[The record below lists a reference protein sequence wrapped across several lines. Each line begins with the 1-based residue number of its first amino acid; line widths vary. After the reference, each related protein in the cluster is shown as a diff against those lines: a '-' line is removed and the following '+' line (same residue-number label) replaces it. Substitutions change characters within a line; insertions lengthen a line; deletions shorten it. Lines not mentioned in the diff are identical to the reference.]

1 MNFIK
6 KEYNFSPN
14 IIKNTQINN
23 ENKNNLTNS
32 HSFSHYQNLKNKN
45 FINNYKYLYL
55 PFQKKINSNT
65 QRKNYNRNNYNKNL
79 KSSFLSDFFI
89 KKKEEKLTQSFINK
103 AQKIYLN
110 IQNKKV
116 DIKYINK
123 DFKKFQENNINKSKK
138 KILIQNDNKIKSIK
152 THITNNELNIEKNNY
167 NDINILTKINNNPSE
182 YDKLFHKYNSNNYDN
197 SIHIKKINNNINKR
211 QNSEKKITK
220 SNNKIGNEKISN
232 NNIFN
237 INNNYYPKIFINNQ
251 SKKKE
256 INKITIKNIDEK
268 NSYSTTEPNIINN
281 SNMNS
286 ENNINNKIK
295 SINVIKPLPINNN
308 IIYQKK
314 NQIYK
319 NNFISNQKDNNQN
332 NYRKLL
338 SEQKNNSNEY
348 INNKNNDYKNI
359 ALFTKNSIDDGYTI
373 TDNNTIISTGTIH
386 ENLPVVADE
395 NISNINPKIM
405 KYNKQI
411 YSNNYLSDHFQ
422 NLFILDNNKRDKF
435 LFYDIFFSFLTG
447 NDLYN
452 FSLINTFLYKV
463 VISKIYEII
472 CRKVLKN
479 NEKLREKIWK
489 SIAYKTNL
497 SNKVKLRNVFQ
508 EAVKKKS
515 KYSSDII
522 KDLTRTFPKDN
533 YFKQNSNGYNMLF
546 DILNAY
552 AIYNPKIGYTQGMN
566 FIVGKLIKFFKEEKS
581 SFLYLD
587 AIIKRLNFESFIG
600 INNVLSEKM
609 EILIDLLLE
618 YSPEISNYL
627 LNKKINHE
635 IFTFNWIITLFSKNS
650 KDDDTI
656 YIIWDYIF
664 IFGWKFIYFF
674 IISIL
679 NKLKNNIIKLDI
691 YEFTQYMKNL
701 FFKEEF
707 NNKFQDII
715 FDTFKFLSKSKIIN
729 INNLKKISEK
739 RLKSERIYQ
748 KFKSDE

>member
-1 MNFIK
+1 MLNKFK
-6 KEYNFSPN
+6 KEYNFSTN
-14 IIKNTQINN
+14 IIKNIPINS
-23 ENKNNLTNS
+23 ENKNNLINS
-32 HSFSHYQNLKNKN
+32 HSFSHYQNLKNKK
-45 FINNYKYLYL
+45 IYNYKFLYL
-55 PFQKKINSNT
+55 PFQKEINSKT
-65 QRKNYNRNNYNKNL
+65 QRKNFNRNNYDKNI
-79 KSSFLSDFFI
+79 KISFLSDFFI
-89 KKKEEKLTQSFINK
+89 KNKDEKLTQSFINRI
-103 AQKIYLN
+103 QKNYLN
-110 IQNKKV
+110 IQRKKIEV
-116 DIKYINK
+116 KYMNK
-123 DFKKFQENNINKSKK
+123 DLKKNQEINLNKSKK
-138 KILIQNDNKIKSIK
+138 KNSFNYDNKIKSVK
-152 THITNNELNIEKNNY
+152 THITNNEINIEKNNF
-167 NDINILTKINNNPSE
+167 KVINNFNKLNNNTNE
-182 YDKLFHKYNSNNYDN
+182 YDLLFQNYNSNNDN
-197 SIHIKKINNNINKR
+197 NDNHKKKSNNNINKR

-220 SNNKIGNEKISN
+220 TNNKIGNDKVN
-232 NNIFN
+232 NYNLFN
-237 INNNYYPKIFINNQ
+237 INDNYYPKIFINNQ

-256 INKITIKNIDEK
+256 INKITIKNIKEK
-268 NSYSTTEPNIINN
+268 NSYSTTDPNVSNN
-281 SNMNS
+281 TNLNS
-286 ENNINNKIK
+286 ENNRNNKIK
-295 SINVIKPLPINNN
+295 NINVSLPLNNN

-314 NQIYK
+314 SPIYK
-319 NNFISNQKDNNQN
+319 NVFISSKRDKTEN
-332 NYRKLL
+332 NYKKLL

-348 INNKNNDYKNI
+348 INNNINNNYLNI
-359 ALFTKNSIDDGYTI
+359 ALYTKNSIDEGNTI

-386 ENLPVVADE
+386 ENLPLVADE

-422 NLFILDNNKRDKF
+422 YLFILDNNKRDKF
-435 LFYDIFFSFLTG
+435 LFYDIFFSFLTN

-489 SIAYKTNL
+489 SIAYKTSLN
-497 SNKVKLRNVFQ
+497 NKTKLRNVFQ

-515 KYSSDII
+515 KYSAYII

-533 YFKQNSNGYNMLF
+533 YFKQNCIGYNMLF
-546 DILNAY
+546 DVLNAY

-587 AIIKRLNFESFIG
+587 AIINRLNFETFIG
-600 INNVLSEKM
+600 INNILSEKM
-609 EILIDLLLE
+609 DILIYLLLE
-618 YSPEISNYL
+618 YSPEVSNYL
-627 LNKKINHE
+627 INKKINHE

-679 NKLKNNIIKLDI
+679 NKLKNNIIKLEI
-691 YEFTQYMKNL
+691 YEFMQYMKNL
-701 FFKEEF
+701 FLKEEF

-729 INNLKKISEK
+729 INNLKKEK
-739 RLKSERIYQ
+739 NLKSERVYQ
-748 KFKSDE
+748 KFKSN

>member
-1 MNFIK
+1 MLNKFK
-6 KEYNFSPN
+6 KEYNFSTN
-14 IIKNTQINN
+14 IIKNIPINS
-23 ENKNNLTNS
+23 ENKNNLINS
-32 HSFSHYQNLKNKN
+32 HSFSHYQNLKNKK
-45 FINNYKYLYL
+45 IYNYKFLYL
-55 PFQKKINSNT
+55 PFQKEINSKT
-65 QRKNYNRNNYNKNL
+65 QRKNFNRNNYDKNI
-79 KSSFLSDFFI
+79 KISFLSDFFI
-89 KKKEEKLTQSFINK
+89 KNKDEKLTQSFINRI
-103 AQKIYLN
+103 QKNYLN
-110 IQNKKV
+110 IQRKKIEV
-116 DIKYINK
+116 KYMNK
-123 DFKKFQENNINKSKK
+123 DLKKNQEINLNKSKK
-138 KILIQNDNKIKSIK
+138 KNSFNYDNKIKSVK
-152 THITNNELNIEKNNY
+152 THITNNEINIEKNNF
-167 NDINILTKINNNPSE
+167 KVINNFNKLNNNTNE
-182 YDKLFHKYNSNNYDN
+182 YDLLFQNYNSNNDN
-197 SIHIKKINNNINKR
+197 NDNHKKKSNNNINKR

-237 INNNYYPKIFINNQ
+237 INNNYPKIFINNQ

-256 INKITIKNIDEK
+256 INKITIKNIKEK
-268 NSYSTTEPNIINN
+268 NSYSTTDPNVSNN
-281 SNMNS
+281 TNLNS
-286 ENNINNKIK
+286 ENNRNNKIK
-295 SINVIKPLPINNN
+295 NINVSLPLNNN

-314 NQIYK
+314 SPIYK
-319 NNFISNQKDNNQN
+319 NVFISSKRDKTEN
-332 NYRKLL
+332 NYKKLL

-348 INNKNNDYKNI
+348 INNNINNNYLNI
-359 ALFTKNSIDDGYTI
+359 ALYTKNSIDEGNTI

-386 ENLPVVADE
+386 ENLPLVADE

-422 NLFILDNNKRDKF
+422 YLFILDNNKRDKF
-435 LFYDIFFSFLTG
+435 LFYDIFFSFLTN

-489 SIAYKTNL
+489 SIAYKTSLN
-497 SNKVKLRNVFQ
+497 NKTKLRNVFQ

-515 KYSSDII
+515 KYSAYII

-533 YFKQNSNGYNMLF
+533 YFKQNCIGYNMLF
-546 DILNAY
+546 DVLNAY

-587 AIIKRLNFESFIG
+587 AIINRLNFETFIG
-600 INNVLSEKM
+600 INNILSEKM
-609 EILIDLLLE
+609 DILIYLLLE
-618 YSPEISNYL
+618 YSPEVSNYL
-627 LNKKINHE
+627 INKKINHE

-679 NKLKNNIIKLDI
+679 NKLKNNIIKLEI
-691 YEFTQYMKNL
+691 YEFMQYMKNL
-701 FFKEEF
+701 FLKEEF

-729 INNLKKISEK
+729 INNLKKEK
-739 RLKSERIYQ
+739 NLKSERVYQ
-748 KFKSDE
+748 KFKSN

>member
-1 MNFIK
+1 MLNKVK
-6 KEYNFSPN
+6 KEYNFSTN
-14 IIKNTQINN
+14 IIKNIPINS
-23 ENKNNLTNS
+23 ENKNNLINS
-32 HSFSHYQNLKNKN
+32 HSFSHYQNLKNKK
-45 FINNYKYLYL
+45 IYNYKFLYL
-55 PFQKKINSNT
+55 PFQKEINSKT
-65 QRKNYNRNNYNKNL
+65 QRKNFNRNNYDKNL
-79 KSSFLSDFFI
+79 KISFLSDFFI
-89 KKKEEKLTQSFINK
+89 KNKDEKLTQSFINRI
-103 AQKIYLN
+103 QKNYLN
-110 IQNKKV
+110 IQRKKIEV
-116 DIKYINK
+116 KYMNK
-123 DFKKFQENNINKSKK
+123 DLKKNQEINLNKSKK
-138 KILIQNDNKIKSIK
+138 KNSFNYDNKIKSVK
-152 THITNNELNIEKNNY
+152 THITNNEINIEKNNF
-167 NDINILTKINNNPSE
+167 KVINNFNKLNNNTNE
-182 YDKLFHKYNSNNYDN
+182 YDLLFQNYNSNNDN
-197 SIHIKKINNNINKR
+197 NDNHKKKSNNNINKR

-220 SNNKIGNEKISN
+220 TNNKIGNEKVN
-232 NNIFN
+232 NYNLFN
-237 INNNYYPKIFINNQ
+237 INDNYYPKIFINNQ

-256 INKITIKNIDEK
+256 INKITIKNIKEK
-268 NSYSTTEPNIINN
+268 NSYSTTDPNVSNN
-281 SNMNS
+281 TNLNS
-286 ENNINNKIK
+286 ENNRNNKIK
-295 SINVIKPLPINNN
+295 NINVSLPLNNN

-314 NQIYK
+314 SPIYK
-319 NNFISNQKDNNQN
+319 NVFISNKRDKTEN
-332 NYRKLL
+332 NYKKLL

-348 INNKNNDYKNI
+348 INNNINNNYLNI
-359 ALFTKNSIDDGYTI
+359 ALYTKNSIDEGNTI

-386 ENLPVVADE
+386 ENLPLVADE

-422 NLFILDNNKRDKF
+422 YLFILDNNKRDKF
-435 LFYDIFFSFLTG
+435 LFYDIFFSFLTN

-489 SIAYKTNL
+489 SIAYKTSLN
-497 SNKVKLRNVFQ
+497 NKTKLRNVFQ

-515 KYSSDII
+515 KYSAYII

-533 YFKQNSNGYNMLF
+533 YFKQNCIGYNMLF
-546 DILNAY
+546 DVLNAY

-587 AIIKRLNFESFIG
+587 AIINRLNFETFIG
-600 INNVLSEKM
+600 INNILSEKM
-609 EILIDLLLE
+609 DILIYLLLE
-618 YSPEISNYL
+618 YSPEVSNYL
-627 LNKKINHE
+627 INKKINHE

-679 NKLKNNIIKLDI
+679 NKLKNNIIKLEI
-691 YEFTQYMKNL
+691 YEFMQYMKNL
-701 FFKEEF
+701 FLKEEF

-729 INNLKKISEK
+729 INNLKKEK
-739 RLKSERIYQ
+739 KLKSERVYQ
-748 KFKSDE
+748 KFKSN

>member
-1 MNFIK
+1 MLNKFK
-6 KEYNFSPN
+6 KEYNFSTN
-14 IIKNTQINN
+14 IIKNIPINS
-23 ENKNNLTNS
+23 ENKNNLINS
-32 HSFSHYQNLKNKN
+32 HSFSHYQNLKNKK
-45 FINNYKYLYL
+45 IYNYKFLYL
-55 PFQKKINSNT
+55 PFQKEINSKT
-65 QRKNYNRNNYNKNL
+65 QRKNFNRNNYDKNI
-79 KSSFLSDFFI
+79 KISFLSDFFI
-89 KKKEEKLTQSFINK
+89 KNKDEKLTQSFINRI
-103 AQKIYLN
+103 QKNYLN
-110 IQNKKV
+110 IQRKKIEV
-116 DIKYINK
+116 KYMNK
-123 DFKKFQENNINKSKK
+123 DLKKNQEINLNKSKK
-138 KILIQNDNKIKSIK
+138 KNSFNYDNKIKSVK
-152 THITNNELNIEKNNY
+152 THITNNEINIEKNNF
-167 NDINILTKINNNPSE
+167 KVINNFNKLNNNTNE
-182 YDKLFHKYNSNNYDN
+182 YDLLFQNYNSNNDN
-197 SIHIKKINNNINKR
+197 NDNHKKKSNNNINKR

-220 SNNKIGNEKISN
+220 TNNKIGNDKVN
-232 NNIFN
+232 NYNLFN
-237 INNNYYPKIFINNQ
+237 INDNYYPKIFINNQ

-256 INKITIKNIDEK
+256 INKITIKNIKEK
-268 NSYSTTEPNIINN
+268 NSYSTTDPNVSNN
-281 SNMNS
+281 TNLNS
-286 ENNINNKIK
+286 ENNRNNKIK
-295 SINVIKPLPINNN
+295 NINVSLPLNNN

-314 NQIYK
+314 SPIYK
-319 NNFISNQKDNNQN
+319 NVFISNKRDKTEN
-332 NYRKLL
+332 NYKKLL

-348 INNKNNDYKNI
+348 INNNINNNYLNI
-359 ALFTKNSIDDGYTI
+359 ALYTKNSIDEGNTI

-386 ENLPVVADE
+386 ENLPLVADE

-422 NLFILDNNKRDKF
+422 YLFILDNNKRDKF
-435 LFYDIFFSFLTG
+435 LFYDIFFSFLTN

-489 SIAYKTNL
+489 SIAYKTSLN
-497 SNKVKLRNVFQ
+497 NKTKLRNVFQ

-515 KYSSDII
+515 KYSAYII

-533 YFKQNSNGYNMLF
+533 YFKQNCIGYNMLF
-546 DILNAY
+546 DVLNAY

-587 AIIKRLNFESFIG
+587 AIINRLNFETFIG
-600 INNVLSEKM
+600 INNILSEKM
-609 EILIDLLLE
+609 DILIYLLLE
-618 YSPEISNYL
+618 YSPEVSNYL
-627 LNKKINHE
+627 INKKINHE

-679 NKLKNNIIKLDI
+679 NKLKNNIIKLEI
-691 YEFTQYMKNL
+691 YEFMQYMKNL
-701 FFKEEF
+701 FLKEEF

-729 INNLKKISEK
+729 INNLKKEK
-739 RLKSERIYQ
+739 NLKSERVYQ
-748 KFKSDE
+748 KFKSN

>member
-138 KILIQNDNKIKSIK
+138 KIPIQNDNKIKSIK

-167 NDINILTKINNNPSE
+167 NDINILTKINNNSSE

-237 INNNYYPKIFINNQ
+237 INNNYPKIFINNQ

-281 SNMNS
+281 SNINS

-348 INNKNNDYKNI
+348 KNNKNNDYKNI

-422 NLFILDNNKRDKF
+422 YLFILDNNKRDKF
-435 LFYDIFFSFLTG
+435 LFYDIFFSFLTN

-489 SIAYKTNL
+489 SIAYKTSLN
-497 SNKVKLRNVFQ
+497 NKTKLRNVFQ

-515 KYSSDII
+515 KYSAYII

-533 YFKQNSNGYNMLF
+533 YFKQNCIGYNMLF
-546 DILNAY
+546 DVLNAY